1 MKIFKDLLFS
11 FLIVL
16 ICVILALIITSIV
29 WAAEP
34 VDSYSFEEV
43 SINHNTVEKK
53 LPSLEEVK
61 SKVVNTVAN
70 EINKFYRKDIPL
82 DLPTQRLL
90 FNACQEFD
98 VDYDLALAVI
108 WRETIF
114 QNLYVAS
121 EGSSGYMMIQER
133 WVKKEMEDLG
143 ATDLMNPKDNFRVGC
158 YLLSDFIGRYGVEG
172 GLTRYNT
179 GHSGPSWYANSVMEK
194 WMELKSNA

>member
-11 FLIVL
+11 FMLIL
-16 ICVILALIITSIV
+16 ICIIIASIVTSIV
-29 WAAEP
+29 YAY
-34 VDSYSFEEV
+34 DSSIPEEAPINEK
-43 SINHNTVEKK
+43 SI
-53 LPSLEEVK
+53 LLEEALETV
-61 SKVVNTVAN
+61 SNTIKN
-70 EINKFYRKDIPL
+70 DINKFYRKDIPL

-114 QNLYVAS
+114 QNLYAAS

-133 WVKKEMEDLG
+133 WVKKEMAELG
-143 ATDLMNPKDNFRVGC
+143 ATNLMKPEDNFRVSC

-179 GHSGPSWYANSVMEK
+179 GHPGSSWYANSVMEK

>member
-1 MKIFKDLLFS
+1 MKIFKDLLFA
-11 FLIVL
+11 FTMVL
-16 ICVILALIITSIV
+16 ICIVIATLITSIV

-34 VDSYSFEEV
+34 TELYSRENFEKYIPPERKAIPINEAKEKIVDS
-43 SINHNTVEKK
+43 ITG
-53 LPSLEEVK
+53 
-61 SKVVNTVAN
+61 

-82 DLPTQRLL
+82 DPPTQRLL

-114 QNLYVAS
+114 QNLYAAS

-133 WVKKEMEDLG
+133 WVKKEMEELG
-143 ATDLMNPKDNFRVGC
+143 ATDLMIPEDNFRVGC

-179 GHSGPSWYANSVMEK
+179 GHSGSSWYANSVMEK
-194 WMELKSNA
+194 WMEFKSNA

>member
-11 FLIVL
+11 FILIL
-16 ICVILALIITSIV
+16 ICIIIASIVTSIV
-29 WAAEP
+29 YAD
-34 VDSYSFEEV
+34 DSLTPEEALINEKSILLEDALEKV
-43 SINHNTVEKK
+43 SNTIK
-53 LPSLEEVK
+53 
-61 SKVVNTVAN
+61 ND
-70 EINKFYRKDIPL
+70 INKFYRKDIPL

-98 VDYDLALAVI
+98 VDYELALAVI

-114 QNLYVAS
+114 QNLYAAE

-133 WVKKEMEDLG
+133 WVKKEMAELG
-143 ATDLMNPKDNFRVGC
+143 ATNLMDPEDNFRVGC

-179 GHSGPSWYANSVMEK
+179 GHPGSSWYANSVMEK

>member
-11 FLIVL
+11 FILIL
-16 ICVILALIITSIV
+16 ICIIIASIVTSIV
-29 WAAEP
+29 YAD
-34 VDSYSFEEV
+34 DSLTPEDAPINEKSILLEDALEKV
-43 SINHNTVEKK
+43 SNTIK
-53 LPSLEEVK
+53 
-61 SKVVNTVAN
+61 ND
-70 EINKFYRKDIPL
+70 INKFYRKDIPL

-98 VDYDLALAVI
+98 VDYELALAVI

-114 QNLYVAS
+114 QNLYAAE

-133 WVKKEMEDLG
+133 WVKKEMAELG
-143 ATDLMNPKDNFRVGC
+143 ATNLMDPEDNFRVGC

-179 GHSGPSWYANSVMEK
+179 GHPGSSWYANSVMEK

>member
-1 MKIFKDLLFS
+1 MKVFKDLLFA
-11 FLIVL
+11 FTMVLLCIVIATL
-16 ICVILALIITSIV
+16 ITSIV

-34 VDSYSFEEV
+34 TELYSRENSEKYIPPERKTISINEAKEKIVDS
-43 SINHNTVEKK
+43 ITG
-53 LPSLEEVK
+53 
-61 SKVVNTVAN
+61 

-114 QNLYVAS
+114 QNLYAAS

-133 WVKKEMEDLG
+133 WVKKEMEELG
-143 ATDLMNPKDNFRVGC
+143 AKNLMDPKDNFRVGC